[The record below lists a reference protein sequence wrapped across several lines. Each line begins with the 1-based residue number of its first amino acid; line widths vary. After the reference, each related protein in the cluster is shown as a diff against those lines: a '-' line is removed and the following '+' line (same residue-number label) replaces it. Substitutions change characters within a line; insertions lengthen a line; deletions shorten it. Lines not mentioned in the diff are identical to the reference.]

1 MRHETLNA
9 FFSKLRFSRNYVFQT
24 CVVRNSSQFSSDLL
38 EILTV
43 ASQIDCLWKYLGLL
57 RLIKN
62 YIFYKQFKIRFFA
75 KKTKKKF
82 KLLPICEVSK
92 KKLKT

>member
-9 FFSKLRFSRNYVFQT
+9 FFSKLRFSNLRCQKL
-24 CVVRNSSQFSSDLL
+24 SQFSSDLF

-43 ASQIDCLWKYLGLL
+43 ASQIDCLWKYTGFL

-62 YIFYKQFKIRFFA
+62 YICYKQFKVDFLP
-75 KKTKKKF
+75 KKRKKN
-82 KLLPICEVSK
+82 
-92 KKLKT
+92 